1 MKGRRDPGRDFP
13 GKRWLVNL
21 LRAAH
26 LIGVVGLGAGV
37 LTELPEARWLAFG
50 LTALTSGLAI
60 LALDAWSRAGYF
72 REYVGLAMAGKLVLL
87 GALLAWPAERAALF
101 WLILVFSVLFAHA
114 PASVRHALWLKR
126 KAS

>member
-1 MKGRRDPGRDFP
+1 MRKKSPQRDFP

-21 LRAAH
+21 LRAVH

-50 LTALTSGLAI
+50 LTALASGLAI
-60 LALDAWSRAGYF
+60 LVLDAWSRPGYF

-87 GALLAWPAERAALF
+87 GVLLAWPAQRAVLF
-101 WLILVFSVLFAHA
+101 WLILVLSVLFAHA
-114 PASVRHALWLKR
+114 PASVRHAAWR
-126 KAS
+126 P